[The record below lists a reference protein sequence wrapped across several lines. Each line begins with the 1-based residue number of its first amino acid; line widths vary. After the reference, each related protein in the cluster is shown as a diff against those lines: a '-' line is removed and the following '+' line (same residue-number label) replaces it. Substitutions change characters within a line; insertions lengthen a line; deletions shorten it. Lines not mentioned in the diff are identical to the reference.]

1 MRASILPVVP
11 ESVIWEGSQTM
22 MPPKTP
28 RKGALMKR
36 ITICTIGSLLALSAL
51 AAEPELDEEAQ
62 AVAAQRNQT
71 REARMQWWRDAR
83 FGMFVHWGVYSVP
96 AGTYRVALIYYSAD
110 DHGNTPFY
118 VDVDGQ
124 RLTHRTRRKDSMDS
138 SGITVDL
145 GTVRSIWEP
154 RPLRARR
161 ASRWPSGPARWTP
174 ANIANI

>member
-1 MRASILPVVP
+1 
-11 ESVIWEGSQTM
+11 
-22 MPPKTP
+22 
-28 RKGALMKR
+28 MKR

-145 GTVRSIWEP
+145 GTATIESKKSIEVAVGP
-154 RPLRARR
+154 GEVD
-161 ASRWPSGPARWTP
+161 PSEHRQHMMWLYAVVLKPQADTP
-174 ANIANI
+174 